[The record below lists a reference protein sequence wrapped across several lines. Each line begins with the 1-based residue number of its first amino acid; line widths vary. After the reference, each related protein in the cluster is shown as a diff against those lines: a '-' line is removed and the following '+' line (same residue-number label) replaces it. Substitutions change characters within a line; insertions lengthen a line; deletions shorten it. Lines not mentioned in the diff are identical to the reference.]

1 MDIKE
6 FIILKEG
13 FFDSKSYAKFLKFV
27 KNDLQYF
34 DQGIINNRDKGDI
47 KIDSNLRKVKGAH
60 LNNNWAI
67 APNKDDTFAMTKLL
81 WYNFLVRQFSYL
93 LNEFFS
99 RNDSPIK
106 HHDYDMDI
114 QVLKYEDDGHYLTH
128 TDYAKTAPRQFSFSY
143 ILNDDYN
150 GGDFEFHLLNKE
162 ILKVKPKAN
171 SCLLFPSNFMFP
183 HKVNPVTSG
192 TRYVVVGWMP

>member
-13 FFDSKSYAKFLKFV
+13 FFDSRSYAKFLKFV

-67 APNKDDTFAMTKLL
+67 APNKDDTFAMTKIL

-93 LNEFFS
+93 LKTPVDYHIRHGTQKDKNGKPITIVMTSLEMSNERYFDTKGL
-99 RNDSPIK
+99 NIDMADPHPINQLEGSPQVEKNGRLPFIRLYLLCYSL
-106 HHDYDMDI
+106 YDI
-114 QVLKYEDDGHYLTH
+114 
-128 TDYAKTAPRQFSFSY
+128 
-143 ILNDDYN
+143 
-150 GGDFEFHLLNKE
+150 
-162 ILKVKPKAN
+162 
-171 SCLLFPSNFMFP
+171 
-183 HKVNPVTSG
+183 
-192 TRYVVVGWMP
+192 RYF